1 MDNAERRTMQEF
13 QNSIYPD
20 LKRKI
25 DEAAGFAVAMEVN
38 WESLAVPNE
47 ADIYHEFWTK
57 IYFEPLIEAFR
68 SLCAD
73 DAGREALKHSLK
85 KVEIL
90 NSGER
95 FDESAYTFESG
106 VLCIDHK
113 LSNVDWVQLRV
124 DAIVSL
130 LRPPTPQAPPTREVK
145 MNIHE
150 SMKEILTRYKGK
162 QVRIHLKTAGELE
175 GNLNEVGDE
184 VLQLT
189 ELSGMEYYDA
199 IVRIASISAVILRAK
214 R

>member
-1 MDNAERRTMQEF
+1 MDNAERRAMQEF
-13 QNSIYPD
+13 QDRVYPD

-25 DEAAGFAVAMEVN
+25 DDAAGFAVAMEVN

-57 IYFEPLIEAFR
+57 IYFEPLIEAFK
-68 SLCAD
+68 SLYAD
-73 DAGREALKHSLK
+73 DDGRQALKYSLK

-106 VLCIDHK
+106 LLRIDHK
-113 LSNVDWVQLRV
+113 LSNVDWIQLRV

-150 SMKEILTRYKGK
+150 SMKDILTRYKGK

-214 R
+214 K

>member
-1 MDNAERRTMQEF
+1 MDIAERRAMQEF
-13 QNSIYPD
+13 QNRVYPD

-25 DEAAGFAVAMEVN
+25 DDAAGFAVAMEVN

-73 DAGREALKHSLK
+73 DVGKEALKHSLTK
-85 KVEIL
+85 IEIL

-95 FDESAYTFESG
+95 FDENAYAFEGG
-106 VLCIDHK
+106 VLRIDHK

-130 LRPPTPQAPPTREVK
+130 LRPPTPQAPPRREVK
-145 MNIHE
+145 INIHE
-150 SMKEILTRYKGK
+150 SMKEILKRHEGK
-162 QVRIHLKTAGELE
+162 QVRIHLKTGSELE
-175 GNLNEVGDE
+175 GNLTEVGDE
-184 VLQLT
+184 VLHLT